1 MGASSRQAPVRI
13 KEGHHETRGNVGS
26 TTRAREQAEAEGEAE
41 GGKEQS
47 ERLGRPESRRKPP
60 GRLLQRNRLEKEDEL
75 WRT

>member
-1 MGASSRQAPVRI
+1 MWEAQR
-13 KEGHHETRGNVGS
+13 
-26 TTRAREQAEAEGEAE
+26 RAREQAEAEGEAE

-47 ERLGRPESRRKPP
+47 EPLGRPESRRKPP